1 MTPGTRQQEHDDR
14 GGQALVEFAL
24 VLPLFL
30 TLVLG
35 IFDIGRVIWAHNSL
49 ENAAREAARY
59 AIVHGDSIG
68 QTCPVGPSGS
78 VYSTVP
84 SSSPSCPNPAPSKQ
98 SVYDQVRLY
107 AWAAGG
113 RPTSCSTADSTTNGP
128 CITVC
133 YGSSCSG
140 DTNTAATT
148 IRGTSVTVTATS
160 TLDLILPR
168 LLGMTSISVS
178 GTTTMLVNS

>member
-1 MTPGTRQQEHDDR
+1 MADR
-14 GGQALVEFAL
+14 ARRPRGQALVEFAL

-30 TLVLG
+30 TLMLA
-35 IFDIGRVIWAHNSL
+35 IFDIGRVIWARNSL
-49 ENAAREAARY
+49 ENAAREGARY

-68 QTCPVGPSGS
+68 QSCPVGPSAS

-84 SSSPSCPNPAPSKQ
+84 TASSACPYPASSKQ
-98 SVYDQVRLY
+98 SVYDQVRAY

-113 RPTSCSTADSTTNGP
+113 RPSSCTTADTTTTGP

-133 YGSSCSG
+133 YGTSCSG
-140 DTNTAATT
+140 DTNSTSTT

-160 TLDLILPR
+160 QIDLILPR
-168 LLGMTSISVS
+168 LLGITTFTIV